1 MKVFNWKKILPY
13 AVAIVAFMAVAMIYC
28 APILEG
34 KVLVQGDINNW
45 KGAAQEARTFY
56 EENGT
61 RTWWTNSMFGGMPT
75 YQITGSLPSGEVR
88 NGMAKIAHLGMEG
101 GWEAIGIIFAYFF
114 GFFLMLRCFKVNPW
128 LSIIGGLAIGLSTYF
143 LLIIPAGHVTKAMA
157 LGFLAPLIGGF
168 YAIFRK
174 QYWLGAPLVI
184 LYGILGIT
192 LHPQMTYYI
201 FMLIGIMACAELY
214 IHIKDKAWKD
224 LGISVGVVALSLLL
238 VVGTKASW
246 LEMNQNYLK
255 ETMRGGHSELG
266 ESAPQKSAD
275 FSGTPQAKGDK
286 AKGGGLDL
294 DYATAWSYGV
304 GETMTF
310 LIPNWEGGA
319 SGYNVG
325 ENSQLYETIK
335 KSGVDKRWA
344 KQYCEHAPT
353 YRGEKAFTSGPVYMG
368 AIICF
373 LFVLGLLIVPGPY
386 KWALLVAT
394 LFSVALAWGRNM
406 MWLTELFFNYFPMYN
421 KFRAVESILVV
432 AEITM
437 PLLGILALQ
446 QIVDKKVT
454 WDKLRMNMFIA
465 GGITMG
471 LCLFFALFA
480 GVVDVT
486 SSYDVQWKNQLFAMF
501 SEAIKDKHQV
511 TLIIQQFSNAIL
523 ADRIELIK
531 ADAWRSFIFIA
542 LGFAVVYWYAW
553 KSSSDSLNSKH
564 STLNYVLYAALAALV
579 LVDMIPVNKRFFG
592 DDNFVKAKDAEAYF
606 AMQPYEQQIL
616 QDKDPNFRVLNL
628 TSNTFNDART
638 SYRLKSIGGYS
649 AAKLRRYQDLIDE
662 HISKEMNPLM
672 QTIMQTQ
679 GFMLPDANEGKNFPV
694 LNMLNMKYAV
704 VRTQG
709 SRQVPVMNPYA
720 MGNCWFVDEVI
731 LVDTPDEECAALKTL
746 DLHTQAVADKKF
758 AEVLDVTKPEVT
770 PLMAFDQNAI
780 TLTSYAPNCLEYVA
794 MTEQNKVAVF
804 SEIYYPHDWHLYLVN
819 ANGEQVELPL
829 ARVNYTLRAA
839 VIPAGAHKLRM
850 VFEPHALKTDKA
862 SMAILILAL
871 LLSVGALTFPLWR
884 KKIIIK
890 YKY

>member
-1 MKVFNWKKILPY
+1 MQAENNVNNAQMKIDWKKILPY
-13 AVAIVAFMAVAMIYC
+13 AVAIVAFVAVAMIYC

-45 KGAAQEARTFY
+45 KGAAQEARTY
-56 EENGT
+56 YDANGT
-61 RTWWTNSMFGGMPT
+61 RTWWTNSMFSGMPT
-75 YQITGSLPSGEVR
+75 YQITGKLRSGELR
-88 NGMAKIAHLGMEG
+88 GTMETIGHLGMIG
-101 GWEAIGIIFAYFF
+101 NWEIIGVIFAYFF

-128 LSIIGGLAIGLSTYF
+128 LSIIGGLAVGFSTYF
-143 LLIIPAGHVTKAMA
+143 FLIIPAGHVTKAVA
-157 LGFLAPLIGGF
+157 LGFLAPVIGGF

-174 QYWLGAPLVI
+174 QYWLGAPLVM
-184 LYGILGIT
+184 LYGIMSIN

-201 FMLIGIMACAELY
+201 FMLIGVLACAELY

-224 LGISVGVVALSLLL
+224 LGISLGVLALSLLL

-246 LEMNQNYLK
+246 LEMNQSYLK
-255 ETMRGGHSELG
+255 ETMRGGHSELT
-266 ESAPQKSAD
+266 SNSD
-275 FSGTPQAKGDK
+275 SDSTSNSNSG
-286 AKGGGLDL
+286 LSL

-304 GETMTF
+304 DETMTF

-325 ENSQLYETIK
+325 AKSDLCETMVK
-335 KSGVDKRWA
+335 NRVPKRSA
-344 KQYCEHAPT
+344 EQFCQQVPT
-353 YRGEKAFTSGPVYMG
+353 YRGEKAFTSGPVYIG

-386 KWALLVAT
+386 KWALLIAT

-446 QIVDKKVT
+446 QIVDKKIA
-454 WDKLRMNMFIA
+454 WEKLRVNMFIA
-465 GGITMG
+465 GGVTAG
-471 LCLFFALFA
+471 LCLIFALFT
-480 GVVDVT
+480 GMVDVT
-486 SSYDVQWKNQLFAMF
+486 SSYDAQWVNQVPAWLRDAIYDERVAM
-501 SEAIKDKHQV
+501 
-511 TLIIQQFSNAIL
+511 
-523 ADRIELIK
+523 IK

-542 LGFAVVYWYAW
+542 LGFAVVYLYAW
-553 KSSSDSLNSKH
+553 KSNSESLNTKH

-579 LVDMIPVNKRFFG
+579 LADMLPVNKRFFG
-592 DDNFVKAKDAEAYF
+592 SDHFVKAKDADAYF

-616 QDKDPNFRVLNL
+616 EDESYYRVLNL
-628 TSNTFNDART
+628 ATNTFNDART

-679 GFMLPDANEGKNFPV
+679 GFLQPDANEGKDFPV

-704 VRTQG
+704 VPLQG
-709 SRQVPVMNPYA
+709 GKQAPVYNPYA
-720 MGNCWFVDEVI
+720 MGNCWFVDEVM
-731 LVDTPDEECAALKTL
+731 LVDTPDEECAALSTL
-746 DLHTQAVADKKF
+746 DLHKQAVADKKF
-758 AEVLDVTKPEVT
+758 AEALNITKPEVT
-770 PLMAFDQNAI
+770 PLMAFDESSI
-780 TLTSYAPNCLEYVA
+780 ELTSYAPNCLQYES
-794 MTEQNKVAVF
+794 MNERNQVAVF
-804 SEIYYPHDWHLYLVN
+804 SEIYYPYDWHLYIVN
-819 ANGEQVELPL
+819 ANGEKMELPL

-839 VIPAGAHKLRM
+839 VIPAGHHQLLMEFR
-850 VFEPHALKTDKA
+850 PHALQTDKWC
-862 SMAILILAL
+862 MAILILAL
-871 LLSVGALTFPLWR
+871 LLSAGGLTYPWW
-884 KKIIIK
+884 KKASPK
-890 YKY
+890 SEE

>member
-1 MKVFNWKKILPY
+1 MKIDWKKILPY
-13 AVAIVAFMAVAMIYC
+13 AVAIVAFVAVAMIYC
-28 APILEG
+28 APLLEG
-34 KVLVQGDINNW
+34 KVLVQGDVNNW
-45 KGAAQEARTFY
+45 KGAAQEARAYY

-88 NGMAKIAHLGMEG
+88 NGMAKVAHLGMEG

-128 LSIIGGLAIGLSTYF
+128 LSIIGGLAIGFSTYF
-143 LLIIPAGHVTKAMA
+143 FLIIPAGHVTKAIA
-157 LGFLAPLIGGF
+157 LGFLAPVIGGF
-168 YAIFRK
+168 YSIFRK
-174 QYWLGAPLVI
+174 KYWLGAPLVM
-184 LYGILGIT
+184 LYGIMSIN

-201 FMLIGIMACAELY
+201 FMLIGVLACAELY

-224 LGISVGVVALSLLL
+224 LGVSLGVLVLSLLL

-246 LEMNQNYLK
+246 LEMNQSYLK
-255 ETMRGGHSELG
+255 ETMRGGHSELTRANG
-266 ESAPQKSAD
+266 NTEK
-275 FSGTPQAKGDK
+275 K
-286 AKGGGLDL
+286 AGLDL

-304 GETMTF
+304 DETMTF

-325 ENSQLYETIK
+325 AKSDLCETMVK
-335 KSGVDKRWA
+335 NRVPKRSA
-344 KQYCEHAPT
+344 EQFCEQVPT

-394 LFSVALAWGRNM
+394 LFSVAFALGRNM

-446 QIVDKKVT
+446 QIVDKKVA
-454 WDKLRMNMFIA
+454 WEKLRMNMYIA
-465 GGITMG
+465 GGVTAG
-471 LCLFFALFA
+471 LCLVFALFA
-480 GVVDVT
+480 GMVDVT
-486 SSYDVQWKNQLFAMF
+486 SSYDAQWVSQVPAWLRDAIYDERVAM
-501 SEAIKDKHQV
+501 
-511 TLIIQQFSNAIL
+511 
-523 ADRIELIK
+523 IK

-542 LGFAVVYWYAW
+542 LGFAAVYGYAW
-553 KSSSDSLNSKH
+553 KSQKDDKKH
-564 STLNYVLYAALAALV
+564 YAYMLYAALAVLV
-579 LVDMIPVNKRFFG
+579 LADMVPVNKRFFG
-592 DDNFVKAKDAEAYF
+592 ADHFVKAKDADAYF

-616 QDKDPNFRVLNL
+616 EDESYYRVLNL
-628 TSNTFNDART
+628 ATNTFNDART

-672 QTIMQTQ
+672 QTVMRTQ
-679 GFMLPDANEGKNFPV
+679 GFAEPDANGGKDFPV

-704 VRTQG
+704 VPLQG
-709 SRQVPVMNPYA
+709 GKQAPVQNPYA

-731 LVDTPDEECAALKTL
+731 LVDTPDEECEMLREI
-746 DLHTQAVADKKF
+746 DLRKQAVADKKF
-758 AEVLDVTKPEVT
+758 ADALDITKPEVT
-770 PLMAFDQNAI
+770 PLMAFDENVI
-780 TLTSYAPNCLEYVA
+780 KLISYTPNCLEYVA

-804 SEIYYPHDWHLYLVN
+804 SEIYYPYDCHLYLVDRDGN
-819 ANGEQVELPL
+819 NSVEIPL

-839 VIPAGAHKLRM
+839 VIPAGAHQLRM

-871 LLSVGALTFPLWR
+871 LLSAGALTSPLWR
-884 KKIIIK
+884 KKK
-890 YKY
+890 

>member
-13 AVAIVAFMAVAMIYC
+13 AVAIVAFVAVAMIYC
-28 APILEG
+28 APVLEG
-34 KVLVQGDINNW
+34 KVLVQGDVNNW
-45 KGAAQEARTFY
+45 KGAAQEARAY
-56 EENGT
+56 YDEHGT
-61 RTWWTNSMFGGMPT
+61 RTWWTNSMFSGMPT

-88 NGMAKIAHLGMEG
+88 NGMAKVAHLGMEG

-157 LGFLAPLIGGF
+157 LGFLAPVIGGF

-174 QYWLGAPLVI
+174 QYWLGAPLVM

-246 LEMNQNYLK
+246 LEMNQSYLK
-255 ETMRGGHSELG
+255 ETMRGGHSELRGNEAMRREG
-266 ESAPQKSAD
+266 E
-275 FSGTPQAKGDK
+275 K
-286 AKGGGLDL
+286 AKGEKAGLDF

-325 ENSQLYETIK
+325 AKSNLCETMVK
-335 KSGVDKRWA
+335 NRVPKRSA
-344 KQYCEHAPT
+344 EQFCEHVPT

-446 QIVDKKVT
+446 QIVDKKIA
-454 WDKLRMNMFIA
+454 WEKLRMNMFIA

-471 LCLFFALFA
+471 LCLIFALFT
-480 GVVDVT
+480 GIVDVT
-486 SSYDVQWKNQLFAMF
+486 SSYDVQWVNQVPTWLRDAIYDERVAM
-501 SEAIKDKHQV
+501 
-511 TLIIQQFSNAIL
+511 
-523 ADRIELIK
+523 IK

-542 LGFAVVYWYAW
+542 VGFAVVYWYAW
-553 KSSSDSLNSKH
+553 KSSSDSLNTKH

-592 DDNFVKAKDAEAYF
+592 NDNFVKAKDAEAYF
-606 AMQPYEQQIL
+606 TMQPYEQQIL
-616 QDKDPNFRVLNL
+616 QDKSYYRVLNL
-628 TSNTFNDART
+628 ATNTFNDART

-662 HISKEMNPLM
+662 HISREMNPLM
-672 QTIMQTQ
+672 QTVMRTQ
-679 GFMLPDANEGKNFPV
+679 GFMLADENAGKDFPV

-704 VRTQG
+704 MPLQG
-709 SRQVPVMNPYA
+709 GKQVPVQNPYA
-720 MGNCWFVDEVI
+720 MGNCWFVDEVV

-770 PLMAFDQNAI
+770 PLMAFDKNAI
-780 TLTSYAPNCLEYVA
+780 VLTSYQPNCLEYVT
-794 MTEQNKVAVF
+794 MSEQNKVAVF
-804 SEIYYPHDWHLYLVN
+804 SEIYYPHDWHLYVVDQDGN
-819 ANGEQVELPL
+819 NSIEIPL

-839 VIPAGAHKLRM
+839 VIPAGAHQLRM

-871 LLSVGALTFPLWR
+871 LLSAGALTSPLWR
-884 KKIIIK
+884 KKKTILL
-890 YKY
+890 

>member
-1 MKVFNWKKILPY
+1 MKQFDWKKLLPY
-13 AVAIVAFMAVAMIYC
+13 AVAIVAFVAIAMIYC
-28 APILEG
+28 APLLEG
-34 KVLVQGDINNW
+34 KVLVQGDVNNW
-45 KGAAQEARTFY
+45 KGAAQEARAFY
-56 EENGT
+56 DENGT

-75 YQITGSLPSGEVR
+75 YQITGSLPSGEMR
-88 NGMAKIAHLGMEG
+88 NSMAKVAHLGMEG

-128 LSIIGGLAIGLSTYF
+128 LSIIGGLAIGFSTYF
-143 LLIIPAGHVTKAMA
+143 FLIIPAGHVTKAVA
-157 LGFLAPLIGGF
+157 LGFLAPVIGGF
-168 YAIFRK
+168 YTIFRK
-174 QYWLGAPLVI
+174 QYWLGAPLVV
-184 LYGILGIT
+184 LYGILSLT

-201 FMLIGIMACAELY
+201 FMLIGVLACAELY

-224 LGISVGVVALSLLL
+224 LGISVGVLAISLLL
-238 VVGTKASW
+238 VFGTKLSW
-246 LEMNQNYLK
+246 LEMNQSYLK
-255 ETMRGGHSELG
+255 ETMRGGHSELTRSG
-266 ESAPQKSAD
+266 DDKSKPA
-275 FSGTPQAKGDK
+275 
-286 AKGGGLDL
+286 GLDL

-304 GETMTF
+304 DETMTF

-325 ENSQLYETIK
+325 EKSQLCETMK
-335 KSGVDKRWA
+335 DNGVPKRSA
-344 KQYCEHAPT
+344 EQFCQQVPT

-446 QIVDKKVT
+446 QIVDKKIA
-454 WDKLRMNMFIA
+454 WEKLRMNMFIA
-465 GGITMG
+465 GGVTAG

-480 GVVDVT
+480 SVVDVT
-486 SSYDVQWKNQLFAMF
+486 SSYDAQWVNQVPAWLRDAIFNERTAM
-501 SEAIKDKHQV
+501 
-511 TLIIQQFSNAIL
+511 
-523 ADRIELIK
+523 IK

-553 KSSSDSLNSKH
+553 KSNTQPLASSPYRLIAF
-564 STLNYVLYAALAALV
+564 YGALAVLV
-579 LVDMIPVNKRFFG
+579 LADMLPVNKRFFG
-592 DDNFVKAKDAEAYF
+592 NDHFVKAKDADAYF

-616 QDKDPNFRVLNL
+616 QDESYYRVLNL
-628 TSNTFNDART
+628 ATNTFNDART

-672 QTIMQTQ
+672 QTVMRTQ
-679 GFMLPDANEGKNFPV
+679 GFMLPDENEGKEFPV

-704 VRTQG
+704 VPLQG
-709 SRQVPVMNPYA
+709 GKQAPVQNPYA

-731 LVDTPDEECAALKTL
+731 IVDTPDEECALL
-746 DLHTQAVADKKF
+746 SEIDLHKQAVADKKF
-758 AEVLDVTKPEVT
+758 AEALDITKPEIT
-770 PLMAFDQNAI
+770 PLMAFDESSI
-780 TLTSYAPNCLEYVA
+780 ELTSYAPNCLQYES
-794 MTEQNKVAVF
+794 MNERNQVAVF
-804 SEIYYPHDWHLYLVN
+804 SEIYYPYDWHLYIVN
-819 ANGEQVELPL
+819 NNGEKMELPL
-829 ARVNYTLRAA
+829 VRVNYTLRAA
-839 VIPAGAHKLRM
+839 VIPAGLHQLVM
-850 VFEPHALKTDKA
+850 EFQPHAIQTDKWC
-862 SMAILILAL
+862 MAILILAL
-871 LLSVGALTFPLWR
+871 LLSAGGLTYPLWR
-884 KKIIIK
+884 KKK
-890 YKY
+890 

>member
-1 MKVFNWKKILPY
+1 MKNFDWKKILPY
-13 AVAIVAFMAVAMIYC
+13 AVAIVAFVAIAMIYC
-28 APILEG
+28 APLFEG
-34 KVLVQGDINNW
+34 KVLVQGDVNNW
-45 KGAAQEARTFY
+45 KGAAQEARAYY

-88 NGMAKIAHLGMEG
+88 NGMAKVAHLGMEG

-157 LGFLAPLIGGF
+157 LGFLAPVIGGF

-174 QYWLGAPLVI
+174 QYWLGAPLVM

-201 FMLIGIMACAELY
+201 FMLIGVLACAELY

-246 LEMNQNYLK
+246 LEMNQSYLK
-255 ETMRGGHSELG
+255 ETMRGGHSELTRSG
-266 ESAPQKSAD
+266 DDKSKPA
-275 FSGTPQAKGDK
+275 
-286 AKGGGLDL
+286 GLDL

-304 GETMTF
+304 DETMTF

-319 SGYNVG
+319 SGYNIGVK
-325 ENSQLYETIK
+325 SDLCETMVK
-335 KSGVDKRWA
+335 NRVPKRSA
-344 KQYCEHAPT
+344 EQFCEQVPT

-446 QIVDKKVT
+446 QIVDKKVA
-454 WDKLRMNMFIA
+454 WEKLRMNMFIA

-471 LCLFFALFA
+471 LCLIFALFT
-480 GVVDVT
+480 GIVDVT
-486 SSYDVQWKNQLFAMF
+486 SSYDAQWVNQVPAWLRDAIYDERVAM
-501 SEAIKDKHQV
+501 
-511 TLIIQQFSNAIL
+511 
-523 ADRIELIK
+523 IK

-553 KSSSDSLNSKH
+553 KSNTQPLASSPYRLIAF
-564 STLNYVLYAALAALV
+564 YGALAVLV
-579 LVDMIPVNKRFFG
+579 LADMLPVNKRFFG
-592 DDNFVKAKDAEAYF
+592 NDHFVKAKDADAYF

-616 QDKDPNFRVLNL
+616 QDESYYRVLNL
-628 TSNTFNDART
+628 ATNTFNDART

-662 HISKEMNPLM
+662 HISKEKNPLM

-679 GFMLPDANEGKNFPV
+679 GFMLPDANEGKDFPV

-704 VRTQG
+704 VPLQG
-709 SRQVPVMNPYA
+709 GKQAPIQNPYA
-720 MGNCWFVDEVI
+720 MGNCWFVDEVV

-770 PLMAFDQNAI
+770 PLMAFDKNAI
-780 TLTSYAPNCLEYVA
+780 VLTSYQPNCLEYVT
-794 MTEQNKVAVF
+794 MSEQNKVAVF
-804 SEIYYPHDWHLYLVN
+804 SEIYYPHDWHLYVVDQDGN
-819 ANGEQVELPL
+819 NSIEIPL

-839 VIPAGAHKLRM
+839 VIPAGAHQLRM
-850 VFEPHALKTDKA
+850 VFEPHAVKTDKA

-871 LLSVGALTFPLWR
+871 LLSAGGLTYPLWR
-884 KKIIIK
+884 KKK
-890 YKY
+890 

>member
-1 MKVFNWKKILPY
+1 MKFDWKKILPY
-13 AVAIVAFMAVAMIYC
+13 AVAIVAFVAVAMIYC

-34 KVLVQGDINNW
+34 KVLVQGDVNNW

-56 EENGT
+56 DENGT

-128 LSIIGGLAIGLSTYF
+128 LSIIGGLAIGFSTYF
-143 LLIIPAGHVTKAMA
+143 FLIIPAGHITKAMA
-157 LGFLAPLIGGF
+157 LGFLAPVIGGF

-174 QYWLGAPLVI
+174 QYWLGAPLMV
-184 LYGILGIT
+184 LYGILSIT

-214 IHIKDKAWKD
+214 IHIKDKAWKE

-238 VVGTKASW
+238 IVGTKISW

-255 ETMRGGHSELG
+255 ETMRGGHSELTRAG
-266 ESAPQKSAD
+266 DDKSKPA
-275 FSGTPQAKGDK
+275 
-286 AKGGGLDL
+286 GLDF

-325 ENSQLYETIK
+325 EKSQLCETMK
-335 KSGVDKRWA
+335 QNGVPKRSA
-344 KQYCEHAPT
+344 EQFCGQVPT

-373 LFVLGLLIVPGPY
+373 LFVLGLLIVSGPY
-386 KWALLVAT
+386 KWALLIAT
-394 LFSVALAWGRNM
+394 LFSVVLAWGRNM

-437 PLLGILALQ
+437 PLLGIMALQ
-446 QIVDKKVT
+446 QAVEKKIA
-454 WDKLRMNMFIA
+454 WDKLKINILTA
-465 GGITMG
+465 AGITGG
-471 LCLFFALFA
+471 LCLVFALFGGA
-480 GVVDVT
+480 VDVT
-486 SSYDVQWKNQLFAMF
+486 SSYDDQWVSQVPAWLRDAIYAERVAM
-501 SEAIKDKHQV
+501 
-511 TLIIQQFSNAIL
+511 
-523 ADRIELIK
+523 IK
-531 ADAWRSFIFIA
+531 ADAWRSLIFIV
-542 LGFAVVYWYAW
+542 LGAGAVYWYAW
-553 KSSSDSLNSKH
+553 KNTQPIANRLLPIAFY
-564 STLNYVLYAALAALV
+564 STLAVLV
-579 LVDMIPVNKRFFG
+579 LADMIPVNKRFFG
-592 DDNFVKAKDAEAYF
+592 NNNFVKAKDAEAYF
-606 AMQPYEQQIL
+606 KMQPYEQQIL
-616 QDKDPNFRVLNL
+616 QDDSYYRVLNL
-628 TSNTFNDART
+628 ATNTFNDART

-662 HISKEMNPLM
+662 HISREMNPLM
-672 QTIMQTQ
+672 QTVMHTQ
-679 GFMLPDANEGKNFPV
+679 GFMMPDENAGRDFPV

-704 VRTQG
+704 MPLQG
-709 SRQVPVMNPYA
+709 GKHVQNPYA

-731 LVDTPDEECAALKTL
+731 LVDTPDEECAALRTL

-758 AEVLDVTKPEVT
+758 AASLDITHPEVA
-770 PLMAFDQNAI
+770 PLMAFDKNAI
-780 TLTSYAPNCLEYVA
+780 TLTYYAPNSLEYVA

-884 KKIIIK
+884 KK
-890 YKY
+890 

>member
-1 MKVFNWKKILPY
+1 MNMKIDWKKILPY
-13 AVAIVAFMAVAMIYC
+13 AVAIVAFVAIAMIYC
-28 APILEG
+28 APLLEG
-34 KVLVQGDINNW
+34 KVLVQGDVNNW
-45 KGAAQEARTFY
+45 KGAAQEARAFY
-56 EENGT
+56 DENGT

-75 YQITGSLPSGEVR
+75 YQITGSLPSGEMR
-88 NGMAKIAHLGMEG
+88 NSMAKVAHLGMEG

-128 LSIIGGLAIGLSTYF
+128 LSIIGGLAIGFSTYF
-143 LLIIPAGHVTKAMA
+143 FLIIPAGHVTKAVA
-157 LGFLAPLIGGF
+157 LGFLAPVIGGF

-174 QYWLGAPLVI
+174 QYWLGAPLVV
-184 LYGILGIT
+184 LYGILSLT

-201 FMLIGIMACAELY
+201 FMLIGVLACAELY
-214 IHIKDKAWKD
+214 IHIREKRWKD
-224 LGISVGVVALSLLL
+224 LGISVGVLAISLLL
-238 VVGTKASW
+238 VFGTKLSW
-246 LEMNQNYLK
+246 LEMNQSYLK
-255 ETMRGGHSELG
+255 ETMRGGHSELTRSG
-266 ESAPQKSAD
+266 DDKSKPA
-275 FSGTPQAKGDK
+275 
-286 AKGGGLDL
+286 GLDL

-304 GETMTF
+304 DETMTF

-325 ENSQLYETIK
+325 EKSQLCETMK
-335 KSGVDKRWA
+335 DNGVPKRSA
-344 KQYCEHAPT
+344 EQFCQQVPT

-432 AEITM
+432 AEISM

-446 QIVDKKVT
+446 QIVDKKIA
-454 WDKLRMNMFIA
+454 WEKLRVNMFIA
-465 GGITMG
+465 GGVTAG

-480 GVVDVT
+480 SVVDVT
-486 SSYDVQWKNQLFAMF
+486 SSYDAQWVNQVPAWLRD
-501 SEAIKDKHQV
+501 AIFDERTV
-511 TLIIQQFSNAIL
+511 M
-523 ADRIELIK
+523 IK

-553 KSSSDSLNSKH
+553 KSNSESLNTKP
-564 STLNYVLYAALAALV
+564 STLNYILYAALAVLV
-579 LVDMIPVNKRFFG
+579 LADMLPVNKRFFG
-592 DDNFVKAKDAEAYF
+592 NDHFVKAKDADAYF

-616 QDKDPNFRVLNL
+616 QDESYYRVLNL
-628 TSNTFNDART
+628 ATNTFNDART

-672 QTIMQTQ
+672 QTVIRTQ
-679 GFMLPDANEGKNFPV
+679 GFMLPDENEGKDFPV

-704 VRTQG
+704 VPLQG
-709 SRQVPVMNPYA
+709 GKQAPVQNPYA

-731 LVDTPDEECAALKTL
+731 WVDTPDEECALL
-746 DLHTQAVADKKF
+746 SEIDLHKQAVADKKF
-758 AEVLDVTKPEVT
+758 AEALDITKPEVT
-770 PLMAFDQNAI
+770 PLMAFDESRI
-780 TLTSYAPNCLEYVA
+780 ELTSYAPNCLQYES
-794 MTEQNKVAVF
+794 MNERNQVAVF
-804 SEIYYPHDWHLYLVN
+804 SEIYYPYDWHLYIVN
-819 ANGEQVELPL
+819 ANGEKVELPL

-839 VIPAGAHKLRM
+839 VIPAGHHQLVM
-850 VFEPHALKTDKA
+850 EFQPHALQLDKW
-862 SMAILILAL
+862 SMAIMLLVL
-871 LLSVGALTFPLWR
+871 LLSFCGLTYPLWKQYI
-884 KKIIIK
+884 KKNS
-890 YKY
+890 

>member
-1 MKVFNWKKILPY
+1 MKQFDWKKLLPY
-13 AVAIVAFMAVAMIYC
+13 AVAIVAFVAIAMIYC
-28 APILEG
+28 APLLEG
-34 KVLVQGDINNW
+34 KVLVQGDVNNW

-56 EENGT
+56 DEHGYSP
-61 RTWWTNSMFGGMPT
+61 WWTNSMFSGMPT
-75 YQITGSLPSGEVR
+75 YQITGNLPTSELR
-88 NGMAKIAHLGMEG
+88 ATMEQISHAG
-101 GWEAIGIIFAYFF
+101 FAGDWTIVGIIFAYFF

-128 LSIIGGLAIGLSTYF
+128 LSIIGGLAIGFSTYF
-143 LLIIPAGHVTKAMA
+143 LLIIPAGHMTKAAA
-157 LGFLAPLIGGF
+157 LGFLAPVIGGF

-174 QYWLGAPLVI
+174 QYWLGAPLVAI
-184 LYGILGIT
+184 YGILSLN

-201 FMLIGIMACAELY
+201 FMLIGVLACAELY
-214 IHIKDKAWKD
+214 IHIREKRWKD
-224 LGISVGVVALSLLL
+224 LGISVGVLAISLLL
-238 VVGTKASW
+238 VFGTKWSW
-246 LEMNQNYLK
+246 LEMNQSYLK
-255 ETMRGGHSELG
+255 ETMRGGHSELTRSG
-266 ESAPQKSAD
+266 DDKSKPA
-275 FSGTPQAKGDK
+275 
-286 AKGGGLDL
+286 GLDL

-304 GETMTF
+304 DETMTF

-325 ENSQLYETIK
+325 EKSQLCETMK
-335 KSGVDKRWA
+335 DNGVPKRSA
-344 KQYCEHAPT
+344 EQFCQQVPT

-446 QIVDKKVT
+446 QMVDKKIV
-454 WDKLRMNMFIA
+454 WEKLRVNMFIA
-465 GGITMG
+465 GGVTAG

-480 GVVDVT
+480 SVVDVT
-486 SSYDVQWKNQLFAMF
+486 SSYDAQWVNQVPAWLRDAIFNERTAM
-501 SEAIKDKHQV
+501 
-511 TLIIQQFSNAIL
+511 
-523 ADRIELIK
+523 IK
-531 ADAWRSFIFIA
+531 ADAWRSFIFIV

-553 KSSSDSLNSKH
+553 RGERLEAKGERQWLF
-564 STLNYVLYAALAALV
+564 YAVLAALI
-579 LVDMIPVNKRFFG
+579 LADMLPVNKRFFG
-592 DDNFVKAKDAEAYF
+592 NDHFVKAKDADAYF

-628 TSNTFNDART
+628 ATNTFNDART

-672 QTIMQTQ
+672 QTVMRTQ
-679 GFMLPDANEGKNFPV
+679 GFMLPDENEGKDFPV

-704 VRTQG
+704 VPLQG
-709 SRQVPVMNPYA
+709 GKQAPVQNPYA

-731 LVDTPDEECAALKTL
+731 LVDTPDKECALL
-746 DLHTQAVADKKF
+746 SEIDLHKQAVADKKF
-758 AEVLDVTKPEVT
+758 SEALDITKPEVT
-770 PLMAFDQNAI
+770 PLMAFDESRI
-780 TLTSYAPNCLEYVA
+780 ELTSYAPNCLQYES
-794 MTEQNKVAVF
+794 MNERNQVAVF
-804 SEIYYPHDWHLYLVN
+804 SEIYYPYDWHLYIVN
-819 ANGEQVELPL
+819 NNGEKMELQL

-839 VIPAGAHKLRM
+839 VIPAGHHQLVM
-850 VFEPHALKTDKA
+850 EFQPHALQLDKW
-862 SMAILILAL
+862 SMATMLLVL
-871 LLSVGALTFPLWR
+871 LLSFCGLTYPLWKQYI
-884 KKIIIK
+884 KKNS
-890 YKY
+890 

>member
-1 MKVFNWKKILPY
+1 MKQFDWKKLLPY
-13 AVAIVAFMAVAMIYC
+13 AVAIVAFVAIAMIYC
-28 APILEG
+28 VPLLEG
-34 KVLVQGDINNW
+34 KVLVQGDVNNW
-45 KGAAQEARTFY
+45 KGAAQEARAFY
-56 EENGT
+56 DENGT

-75 YQITGSLPSGEVR
+75 YQITGSLPSGEMR
-88 NGMAKIAHLGMEG
+88 NSMAKVAHLGLEG

-128 LSIIGGLAIGLSTYF
+128 LSIIGGLAIGFSTYF
-143 LLIIPAGHVTKAMA
+143 FLIIPAGHITKAMA
-157 LGFLAPLIGGF
+157 LGFLAPVIGGF

-174 QYWLGAPLVI
+174 QYWLGAPLVV
-184 LYGILGIT
+184 LYGILSLT

-201 FMLIGIMACAELY
+201 FMLIGVLACAELY

-224 LGISVGVVALSLLL
+224 LGISLGVLVLSLLM

-246 LEMNQNYLK
+246 LEMNQSYLK
-255 ETMRGGHSELG
+255 ETMRGGHSELTR
-266 ESAPQKSAD
+266 SSDDKSKPA
-275 FSGTPQAKGDK
+275 
-286 AKGGGLDL
+286 GLDL

-304 GETMTF
+304 DETMTF

-325 ENSQLYETIK
+325 EKSQLCETMK
-335 KSGVDKRWA
+335 DNGVPKRSA
-344 KQYCEHAPT
+344 EQFCQQVPT

-446 QIVDKKVT
+446 QIVDKKIA
-454 WDKLRMNMFIA
+454 WEKLRVSMFIA
-465 GGITMG
+465 GGITAG

-480 GVVDVT
+480 SVVDVT
-486 SSYDVQWKNQLFAMF
+486 SSYDAQWVNQVPAWLRDAIFNERTAM
-501 SEAIKDKHQV
+501 
-511 TLIIQQFSNAIL
+511 
-523 ADRIELIK
+523 IK

-553 KSSSDSLNSKH
+553 RGERLEAKGERQWLF
-564 STLNYVLYAALAALV
+564 YAVLAALV
-579 LVDMIPVNKRFFG
+579 LADMLPVNKRFFG
-592 DDNFVKAKDAEAYF
+592 NDHFVKAKDADAYF

-616 QDKDPNFRVLNL
+616 QDESYYRVLNL
-628 TSNTFNDART
+628 ATNTFNDART

-672 QTIMQTQ
+672 QTVMRTQ
-679 GFMLPDANEGKNFPV
+679 GFMLPDENEGKDFPV

-704 VRTQG
+704 VPLQG
-709 SRQVPVMNPYA
+709 GKQAPVQNPYA

-731 LVDTPDEECAALKTL
+731 LVDTPDKECALL
-746 DLHTQAVADKKF
+746 SEIDLHKQAVADKKF
-758 AEVLDVTKPEVT
+758 AEALDITKPEVT
-770 PLMAFDQNAI
+770 PLMAFDESSI
-780 TLTSYAPNCLEYVA
+780 ELTSYAPNCLQYES
-794 MTEQNKVAVF
+794 MNERNQVAVF
-804 SEIYYPHDWHLYLVN
+804 SEIYYPYDWHLYIVN
-819 ANGEQVELPL
+819 ANGERVELPL

-839 VIPAGAHKLRM
+839 VIPAGHHQLVM
-850 VFEPHALKTDKA
+850 EFQPHALQLDKW
-862 SMAILILAL
+862 SMAIMLLVL
-871 LLSVGALTFPLWR
+871 LLSFCGLTYPLWKQYI
-884 KKIIIK
+884 KKNS
-890 YKY
+890 

>member
-1 MKVFNWKKILPY
+1 MKIDWKKILPY
-13 AVAIVAFMAVAMIYC
+13 VVAIVAFVAIAMIYC
-28 APILEG
+28 APLLEG
-34 KVLVQGDINNW
+34 KVLLQGDVNNW
-45 KGAAQEARTFY
+45 KGVAQEARAFY
-56 EENGT
+56 DEHGYSP
-61 RTWWTNSMFGGMPT
+61 WWTNSMFGGMPT
-75 YQITGSLPSGEVR
+75 YQITGSLPSGEMR
-88 NGMAKIAHLGMEG
+88 NSMAKVAHLGMEG

-128 LSIIGGLAIGLSTYF
+128 LSIIGGLAIGFSTYF
-143 LLIIPAGHVTKAMA
+143 FLIIPAGHVTKAVA
-157 LGFLAPLIGGF
+157 LGFLAPVIGGF

-174 QYWLGAPLVI
+174 QYWLGAPLVV
-184 LYGILGIT
+184 LYGILSLT

-201 FMLIGIMACAELY
+201 FMLIGVMACAELY
-214 IHIKDKAWKD
+214 IHIREKRWKD
-224 LGISVGVVALSLLL
+224 LGISVGVLAISLLL
-238 VVGTKASW
+238 VFGTKWSW
-246 LEMNQNYLK
+246 FEMNQSYLK
-255 ETMRGGHSELG
+255 ESMRGGHSELSQPTPDPSLKG
-266 ESAPQKSAD
+266 REKSA
-275 FSGTPQAKGDK
+275 
-286 AKGGGLDL
+286 GLDL

-304 GETMTF
+304 DETMTF
-310 LIPNWEGGA
+310 FIPNWEGGA

-325 ENSQLYETIK
+325 EKSQLCKTMK
-335 KSGVDKRWA
+335 DNGVPKRSA
-344 KQYCEHAPT
+344 EQFCQQVPT

-446 QIVDKKVT
+446 QIVDKKIV
-454 WDKLRMNMFIA
+454 WEKLRVNMFIA
-465 GGITMG
+465 GGVTAG
-471 LCLFFALFA
+471 VCLFFALFA
-480 GVVDVT
+480 SVVDVT
-486 SSYDVQWKNQLFAMF
+486 SSYDAQWVNQVPAWLRDAIFDERTAM
-501 SEAIKDKHQV
+501 
-511 TLIIQQFSNAIL
+511 
-523 ADRIELIK
+523 IK

-553 KSSSDSLNSKH
+553 KSNTQPLASSPYRLIAF
-564 STLNYVLYAALAALV
+564 YGALAVLV
-579 LVDMIPVNKRFFG
+579 LADMLPVNKRFFG
-592 DDNFVKAKDAEAYF
+592 NDHFVKAKDADAYF

-628 TSNTFNDART
+628 ATNTFNDART

-672 QTIMQTQ
+672 QTVMRTQ
-679 GFMLPDANEGKNFPV
+679 GFMLPDENEGKDFPV

-704 VRTQG
+704 VPLQG
-709 SRQVPVMNPYA
+709 GKQAPVQNPYA

-731 LVDTPDEECAALKTL
+731 WVDTPDEECALL
-746 DLHTQAVADKKF
+746 SEIDLHKQAVADKKF
-758 AEVLDVTKPEVT
+758 AEALDITKPEVT
-770 PLMAFDQNAI
+770 PLMAFDTTLIQ
-780 TLTSYAPNCLEYVA
+780 LTSYAPNSLTYES
-794 MTEQNKVAVF
+794 MNERNQVAVF
-804 SEIYYPHDWHLYLVN
+804 SEIYYPYDWHLYIVN
-819 ANGEQVELPL
+819 NNGEKMELPL

-839 VIPAGAHKLRM
+839 VIPAGHHQLVMEFR
-850 VFEPHALKTDKA
+850 PHAIQTDKW

-871 LLSVGALTFPLWR
+871 LLSAGGLTYPLWR
-884 KKIIIK
+884 KK
-890 YKY
+890 

>member
-1 MKVFNWKKILPY
+1 MKIDWKKILPHV
-13 AVAIVAFMAVAMIYC
+13 VAIVAFVAVAMIYC
-28 APILEG
+28 APALEG
-34 KVLVQGDINNW
+34 KVLVQGDVNNW

-56 EENGT
+56 DENGT

-128 LSIIGGLAIGLSTYF
+128 LSIIGGLAIGFSTYF
-143 LLIIPAGHVTKAMA
+143 FLIIPAGHVTKAVA
-157 LGFLAPLIGGF
+157 LGFLAPVIGGF

-174 QYWLGAPLVI
+174 QYWLGAPLI
-184 LYGILGIT
+184 MLYGIMSIN

-201 FMLIGIMACAELY
+201 FLLIGVLACAELY

-224 LGISVGVVALSLLL
+224 LGISLGVLALSLLL
-238 VVGTKASW
+238 VFGTKISW
-246 LEMNQNYLK
+246 FEMNQNYLK
-255 ETMRGGHSELG
+255 ETMRGGHSELSQPTPDPSLKG
-266 ESAPQKSAD
+266 REKSA
-275 FSGTPQAKGDK
+275 
-286 AKGGGLDL
+286 GLDL

-304 GETMTF
+304 DETMTF

-325 ENSQLYETIK
+325 ENSQLCQTMRGNGIP
-335 KSGVDKRWA
+335 KRSA
-344 KQYCEHAPT
+344 EQFCQQVPT

-386 KWALLVAT
+386 KWVLLIAT

-446 QIVDKKVT
+446 QIVDKKVA
-454 WDKLRMNMFIA
+454 WEKLRMNMFIA
-465 GGITMG
+465 GGVTAG
-471 LCLFFALFA
+471 LCLVFALFA

-486 SSYDVQWKNQLFAMF
+486 SSYDAQWVNQVPAWLRDAIYDERVAM
-501 SEAIKDKHQV
+501 IK
-511 TLIIQQFSNAIL
+511 T
-523 ADRIELIK
+523 
-531 ADAWRSFIFIA
+531 DAWRSFIFIV

-553 KSSSDSLNSKH
+553 RGERLEAKGERQWLF
-564 STLNYVLYAALAALV
+564 YAVLAALV
-579 LVDMIPVNKRFFG
+579 LADMLPVNKRFFG
-592 DDNFVKAKDAEAYF
+592 NDHFVKAKDADAYF
-606 AMQPYEQQIL
+606 ATQPYEQQIL
-616 QDKDPNFRVLNL
+616 QDESYYRVLNL
-628 TSNTFNDART
+628 ATNTFNDART

-672 QTIMQTQ
+672 QTVMRTQ
-679 GFMLPDANEGKNFPV
+679 GFMLPDENEGKDFPV

-704 VRTQG
+704 VPLQG
-709 SRQVPVMNPYA
+709 GKQAPVQNPYA

-731 LVDTPDEECAALKTL
+731 LVDTPDEECALL
-746 DLHTQAVADKKF
+746 SEIDLHKQAVADKKF
-758 AEVLDVTKPEVT
+758 AEALDITKPEVT
-770 PLMAFDQNAI
+770 PLMAFDESSI
-780 TLTSYAPNCLEYVA
+780 ELTSYAPNCLQYES
-794 MTEQNKVAVF
+794 MNERNQVAVF
-804 SEIYYPHDWHLYLVN
+804 SEIYYPYDWHLYIVN
-819 ANGEQVELPL
+819 ANGEKVELQL

-839 VIPAGAHKLRM
+839 VIPAGHHQLIM
-850 VFEPHALKTDKA
+850 EFTPHAIKTDKWCI
-862 SMAILILAL
+862 AILILAL
-871 LLSVGALTFPLWR
+871 LLSAGGLTYPLWR
-884 KKIIIK
+884 KKQ
-890 YKY
+890 

>member
-1 MKVFNWKKILPY
+1 MNMKIDWKKILPY
-13 AVAIVAFMAVAMIYC
+13 AVAIVAFVAIAMIYC
-28 APILEG
+28 APLLEG
-34 KVLVQGDINNW
+34 KVLVQGDVNNW
-45 KGAAQEARTFY
+45 KGAAQEARAFY
-56 EENGT
+56 DENGT

-75 YQITGSLPSGEVR
+75 YQITGSLPSGEMR
-88 NGMAKIAHLGMEG
+88 NSMAKVAHLGLEG

-128 LSIIGGLAIGLSTYF
+128 LSIIGGLAIGFSTYF
-143 LLIIPAGHVTKAMA
+143 FLIIPAGHVTKAVA
-157 LGFLAPLIGGF
+157 LGFLAPVIGGF

-174 QYWLGAPLVI
+174 QYWLGAPLVV
-184 LYGILGIT
+184 LYGILSLT

-201 FMLIGIMACAELY
+201 FMLIGVLACAELY

-224 LGISVGVVALSLLL
+224 LGISVGVLAISLLL
-238 VVGTKASW
+238 VFGTKLSW
-246 LEMNQNYLK
+246 LEMNQSYLK
-255 ETMRGGHSELG
+255 ETMRGGHSELTRSG
-266 ESAPQKSAD
+266 DDKSKPA
-275 FSGTPQAKGDK
+275 
-286 AKGGGLDL
+286 GLDL

-304 GETMTF
+304 DETMTF

-325 ENSQLYETIK
+325 EKSQLCETMK
-335 KSGVDKRWA
+335 DNGVPKRSA
-344 KQYCEHAPT
+344 EQFCQQVPT

-446 QIVDKKVT
+446 QIVDKKIA
-454 WDKLRMNMFIA
+454 WEKLRMNMFIA
-465 GGITMG
+465 GGVTAG

-480 GVVDVT
+480 SVVDVT
-486 SSYDVQWKNQLFAMF
+486 SSYDAQWVNQVPAWLRDAIMDERTAM
-501 SEAIKDKHQV
+501 
-511 TLIIQQFSNAIL
+511 
-523 ADRIELIK
+523 IK
-531 ADAWRSFIFIA
+531 ADAWRSFIFIV

-553 KSSSDSLNSKH
+553 KSNTQPLASSPYRH
-564 STLNYVLYAALAALV
+564 IAFYGALAVLV
-579 LVDMIPVNKRFFG
+579 LADMLPVNKRFFG
-592 DDNFVKAKDAEAYF
+592 NDHFVKAKDADAYF
-606 AMQPYEQQIL
+606 AMQLYEQQIL
-616 QDKDPNFRVLNL
+616 QDESYYRVLNL
-628 TSNTFNDART
+628 ATNTFNDART

-672 QTIMQTQ
+672 QTVMRTQ
-679 GFMLPDANEGKNFPV
+679 GFMLPDENEGKDFPV

-704 VRTQG
+704 VPLQG
-709 SRQVPVMNPYA
+709 GKQAPVQNPYA

-731 LVDTPDEECAALKTL
+731 LVDTPDEECALL
-746 DLHTQAVADKKF
+746 SEIDLHKQAVADKKF
-758 AEVLDVTKPEVT
+758 AEALDITKPEVT
-770 PLMAFDQNAI
+770 PLMAFDESSI
-780 TLTSYAPNCLEYVA
+780 ELTSYAPNCLQYES
-794 MTEQNKVAVF
+794 MNERNQVAVF
-804 SEIYYPHDWHLYLVN
+804 SEIYYPYDWHLYIVN
-819 ANGEQVELPL
+819 NNGEKMELPL

-839 VIPAGAHKLRM
+839 VIPAGHHQLVM
-850 VFEPHALKTDKA
+850 EFQPHAIQTDKWC
-862 SMAILILAL
+862 MAILILAL
-871 LLSVGALTFPLWR
+871 LLSVGGLTYPLWR
-884 KKIIIK
+884 KKK
-890 YKY
+890 